1 MSEIKINIHKCEAP
15 ETGYWAEIPAMPG
28 CVTCADTLVELK
40 KNLIEAAQCWIGMET
55 QIAIDGAQAQTFA
68 ADKQFA

>member
-1 MSEIKINIHKCEAP
+1 MSDIKINIHKCEAP

-28 CVTCADTLVELK
+28 CITCADTLDDLK

-55 QIAIDGAQAQTFA
+55 QIALDAAQS
-68 ADKQFA
+68 KSSVGEMQFA